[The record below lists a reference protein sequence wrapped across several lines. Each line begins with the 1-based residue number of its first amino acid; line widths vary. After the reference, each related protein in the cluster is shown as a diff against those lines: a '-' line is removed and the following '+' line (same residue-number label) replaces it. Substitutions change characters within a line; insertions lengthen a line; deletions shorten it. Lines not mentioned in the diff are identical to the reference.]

1 MTATW
6 TDLLPDP
13 PRYPC
18 ANAPECPS
26 LTARRAKDGLCGACN
41 EQRQPDPAPTRD
53 TAERARDIHDVTEGS
68 L

>member
-1 MTATW
+1 MTW

-13 PRYPC
+13 PRHPC

-26 LTARRAKDGLCGACN
+26 MTARRAPDGLCGTCA
-41 EQRQPDPAPTRD
+41 EQRPDDVQAPTDTIPAP
-53 TAERARDIHDVTEGS
+53 ARDIHDVTET